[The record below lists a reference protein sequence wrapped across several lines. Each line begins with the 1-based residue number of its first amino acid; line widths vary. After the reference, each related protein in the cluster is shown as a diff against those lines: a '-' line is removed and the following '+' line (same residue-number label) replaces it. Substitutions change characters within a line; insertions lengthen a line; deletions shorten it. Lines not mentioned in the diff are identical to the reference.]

1 MTFAGGA
8 SSPCAAIRDQL
19 LSHGNS
25 TFVIFSSSGQ
35 VMEQSG
41 EFTDNKTKCDAAC
54 TMLQQCAA
62 LLKAQEKL
70 KRVTVT
76 FEDAVYVASVT
87 QVNAKPYGV
96 VVKRAAVVA

>member
-1 MTFAGGA
+1 MTSV

-19 LSHGNS
+19 LSQSNS
-25 TFVIFSSSGQ
+25 NFVIFSPSGQ

-41 EFTDNKTKCDAAC
+41 EFTDNKVKCEAAC
-54 TMLQQCAA
+54 SMLQQCSA
-62 LLKAQEKL
+62 LLKPHEKL

-87 QVNAKPYGV
+87 QVSGKPYGV
-96 VVKRAAVVA
+96 VVKRAAVAV